1 MAASLAIAITQWE
14 PAINNRIW
22 LKIVIRGFLT
32 VACIFFLGVLVQR
45 LGENGWG
52 DFFAITNGKQDLA
65 PLALILVLLGATWG
79 KRGLRLAVQ
88 SLLVAIVFY
97 FLSRAIHEDWSGIQ
111 SRDWRFEYQ
120 WLAASL
126 IFLGGAYAG
135 HASGWLLILW
145 RFHHRVPYLPGF
157 YVWSKSLLARYVPG
171 NVLMVVGRMVMI
183 EPYGVPKRI
192 SLTSIAYEQA
202 LMVGS
207 AATVLSIALPFWGT
221 LRDKSPLIWL
231 VMLVPPLMIIGM
243 HPAIMGTLGNA
254 VLKRAGREPIEK
266 FLHFWSVIFL
276 FLYYCFFWL
285 IAGLGLFAMV
295 QAVTDVSLDTIPIF
309 IATVPLAWLVSVF
322 FFIFP
327 GGLGVREGVYGVTL
341 TFAFNNEEG
350 VASAFALLARFWQTL
365 IEIVFVLLVM
375 GLVKIRH
382 QRPST
387 LPDG

>member
-1 MAASLAIAITQWE
+1 MSWE

-22 LKIVIRGFLT
+22 LKITARVVLT
-32 VACIFFLGVLVQR
+32 AAFIFFLVSLARR

-52 DFFAITNGKQDLA
+52 DIFDIAGGRMDLA
-65 PLALILVLLGATWG
+65 PLGLAFLLMGATWG
-79 KRGLRLAVQ
+79 RKGFQL
-88 SLLVAIVFY
+88 SLQIVLVAIVFF
-97 FLSRAIHEDWSGIQ
+97 FLGRAIHDDWSGIQ
-111 SRDWRFEYQ
+111 ERDWRFEYQ
-120 WLAASL
+120 WLAASIL
-126 IFLGGAYAG
+126 FLGGTYIG

-145 RFHHRVPYLPGF
+145 RFHHPVPYLPGF

-171 NVLMVVGRMVMI
+171 NVLMIVGRMMMI
-183 EPYGVPKRI
+183 VPYGVPKRI

-207 AATVLSIALPFWGT
+207 ATTVLAVALPFWET
-221 LRDKSPLIWL
+221 LRDRSPFIWL
-231 VMLVPPLMIIGM
+231 VLIAPPLMIIGM

-254 VLKRAGREPIEK
+254 VLRRTGREPIEK

-295 QAVTDVSLDTIPIF
+295 QAVTDVDFGTIPIF

-322 FFIFP
+322 SFIFP

-341 TFAFNNEEG
+341 TFAFNNEQG

-365 IEIVFVLLVM
+365 IEIVFVLIVM
-375 GLVKIRH
+375 GLVRIRH
-382 QRPST
+382 PQP
-387 LPDG
+387 PAPAKVAEADG